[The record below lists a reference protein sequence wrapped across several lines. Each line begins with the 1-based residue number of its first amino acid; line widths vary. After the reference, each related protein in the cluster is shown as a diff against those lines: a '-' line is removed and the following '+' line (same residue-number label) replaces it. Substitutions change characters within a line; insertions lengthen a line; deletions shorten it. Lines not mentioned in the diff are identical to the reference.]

1 MSTIVTTSEHSLER
15 IGMAGRTSTRSAW
28 RRAVGRLARTISRPF
43 VTHYQRERTVRELSA
58 LDDRWL
64 ADIGIKRAD
73 IPVIA
78 KILVERDARTW
89 SQHAAGA
96 NGFGG

>member
-1 MSTIVTTSEHSLER
+1 MSTIVTTSEHAMEKM
-15 IGMAGRTSTRSAW
+15 GVAERTSTRSVW
-28 RRAVGRLARTISRPF
+28 RRAVGRFARTMSRPF
-43 VTHYQRERTVRELSA
+43 VIHYQRERTVRELSA

-78 KILVERDARTW
+78 KILVERDARAW
-89 SQHAAGA
+89 SQHAAGT